1 MTRELIKKLGDALS
15 TKYDAW
21 GDTAHPELLEEVEKA
36 LAQPEQSE
44 PWNAVQVAT
53 WIGNKLMHEP
63 SMFERRE
70 VCRYVRSLGREPQLA
85 KHFASP
91 LRELSESDIRAEFGK
106 LYPNDIG
113 ILELAEN
120 NSDYKLEAIGARH
133 HWTAFLAGAKAILS
147 AARKAP

>member
-1 MTRELIKKLGDALS
+1 MTREEILGAIARGWCNSVNSHKVMDEAL
-15 TKYDAW
+15 AL
-21 GDTAHPELLEEVEKA
+21 GIAVEIEKA

-85 KHFASP
+85 KHFAPP
-91 LRELSESDIRAEFGK
+91 LRELSDSDILDLISECKGIGGK
-106 LYPNDIG
+106 RPTD
-113 ILELAEN
+113 
-120 NSDYKLEAIGARH
+120 SQMVD
-133 HWTAFLAGAKAILS
+133 FAKAILA
-147 AARKAP
+147 AARSKT